1 MNFNKID
8 VGNWNRNAIFGHFLH
23 EIPCTCSITVKIY
36 ITKLLSD
43 TKAEKLR
50 FFPAF
55 LYGLALTVNKT
66 PELRMDFEIDGNAG
80 FYGYCR
86 PCCTASQKTREFF
99 QRYRSDTTPVSK
111 HSASIIQAGP
121 FLRLSRAVVGN
132 EKHIQRFVHTMD
144 KFYRL

>member
-1 MNFNKID
+1 MNFYKSD

-23 EIPCTCSITVKIY
+23 EIPCAYSITVKID
-36 ITKLLSD
+36 ITKPLSD

-55 LYGLALTVNKT
+55 LYGSALTVNKM
-66 PELRMDFEIDGNAG
+66 PEFRIDFDIEGNAG

-99 QRYRSDTTPVSK
+99 QQYRSDTAPISK
-111 HSASIIQAGP
+111 HSASIIQT
-121 FLRLSRAVVGN
+121 AVFPAT
-132 EKHIQRFVHTMD
+132 EPRSCRK
-144 KFYRL
+144 